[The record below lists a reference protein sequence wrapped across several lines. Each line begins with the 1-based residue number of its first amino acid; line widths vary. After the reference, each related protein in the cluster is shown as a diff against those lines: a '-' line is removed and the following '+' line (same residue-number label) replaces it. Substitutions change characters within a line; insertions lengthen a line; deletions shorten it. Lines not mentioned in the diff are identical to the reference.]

1 VDQQLFDTEGLTTL
15 TVSELS
21 QRIGAVLR
29 RGFNAPVW
37 VEGEIHSLSRPAS
50 GHVYFDLVE
59 PSPTARRGAASI
71 PVVLWESDKHGV
83 NQTLKEQGAGLRM
96 TDGLAVRIRGSVTL
110 YAAQSRVQLQMT
122 AIDPA
127 YTLGRMAAERDRL
140 LQALLAEG
148 LLDRNAGRPLPAVP
162 LRVGLVTS
170 DGSAACHDFLHELE
184 ASGLGWQ
191 VSVVHA
197 QVQGQLAGAAVA
209 GALRRAIEHDVDVV
223 ALVRGGG
230 ARSDLVAFDSELI
243 ARAIAH
249 LPVPVLTGIGHETD
263 DSVADAV
270 AHTRYKTPTACAAGL
285 VDHVRRYCARRDE
298 AWAAIGRRADDR
310 LGRHGRRL
318 DATAAAVVAAGRR
331 GLRNQETALT
341 SAARQVAGDAPRITR
356 QAQRHLDGLEARVR
370 VLDPAR
376 TLARGWS
383 ITRTADGR
391 LVRSPHEVVPGD
403 RLLTQVAAG
412 QVQSVVDA

>member
-1 VDQQLFDTEGLTTL
+1 VDQLFDTEGLTTL

-21 QRIGAVLR
+21 QRIALALR
-29 RGFNAPVW
+29 RAFTSSVW

-59 PSPTARRGAASI
+59 PSATGRRGAASI

-83 NQTLKEQGAGLRM
+83 NQTLKNQGAGLRM
-96 TDGLAVRIRGSVTL
+96 TDGLAVRIRGTVTL
-110 YAAQSRVQLQMT
+110 YAAQSRVQLQMS

-140 LQALLAEG
+140 LQALQAEG
-148 LLDRNAGRPLPAVP
+148 LLDRNARQPLPAVP

-170 DGSAACHDFLHELE
+170 DGSAACEDFLHELD
-184 ASGLGWQ
+184 ASALGWQ
-191 VSVVHA
+191 VRLFHA
-197 QVQGQLAGAAVA
+197 QVQGMMAGPAVA
-209 GALRRAIEHDVDVV
+209 TALHRAAAHNVDVI

-230 ARSDLVAFDSELI
+230 ARSDLAAFDSEII

-285 VDHVRRYCARRDE
+285 VDHVRRYTTRRDE
-298 AWAAIGRRADDR
+298 VWRGLVHRVDER
-310 LGRHGRRL
+310 LHRHQRL
-318 DATAAAVVAAGRR
+318 LDGTAAAVVRASRSGVR
-331 GLRNQETALT
+331 GADVVVGA
-341 SAARQVAGDAPRITR
+341 AARQVATCAPRITR
-356 QAQRHLDGLEARVR
+356 QADRHLDGLDARVKA
-370 VLDPAR
+370 LDPSRA
-376 TLARGWS
+376 LARGWS

-391 LVRSPHEVVPGD
+391 VVRSPADVVAGD
-403 RLLTQVAAG
+403 RLHTRVAEG
-412 QVQSVVDA
+412 EIRSVVDA

>member
-1 VDQQLFDTEGLTTL
+1 MDQLFDTDAMTTL

-21 QRIGAVLR
+21 QRIAAVLR
-29 RGFNAPVW
+29 RGFTAPVW

-59 PSPTARRGAASI
+59 PSATGRRGAASI

-83 NQTLKEQGAGLRM
+83 NQTLKEHGAGLRM
-96 TDGLAVRIRGSVTL
+96 TDGLAVRIRGTVTL
-110 YAAQSRVQLQMT
+110 YAAQSRVQLQMS

-127 YTLGRMAAERDRL
+127 YTLGRMAAERYRL
-140 LQALLAEG
+140 LQALAAED
-148 LLDRNAGRPLPAVP
+148 LLDRNARLPLPVVP

-191 VSVVHA
+191 VTLVHA
-197 QVQGQLAGAAVA
+197 RVQGLMAGAAIATALHRVA
-209 GALRRAIEHDVDVV
+209 GRDVDVV

-230 ARSDLVAFDSELI
+230 ARSDLAAFDNELV

-249 LPVPVLTGIGHETD
+249 SPVPVLTGIGHETD

-285 VDHVRRYCARRDE
+285 VDQVRRYSARRDE
-298 AWAAIGRRADDR
+298 AWSGVIHRSGVLLDR
-310 LGRHGRRL
+310 HDRYLA
-318 DATAAAVVAAGRR
+318 ATAAAFTRAGSTSLRGCADHLDRAAARLAAG
-331 GLRNQETALT
+331 
-341 SAARQVAGDAPRITR
+341 SPRITR
-356 QAQRHLDGLEARVR
+356 QAQRHLDALESRVK
-370 VLDPAR
+370 VLDPSR

-383 ITRTADGR
+383 LTRTADGR
-391 LVRSPHEVVPGD
+391 LLRSAHDVAPGD
-403 RLLTQVAAG
+403 NLLTRVVDG
-412 QVQSVVDA
+412 EVRSVVDA